1 MDISLSPDN
10 EKFLQSQIAAGI
22 YSTLSDAINA
32 NLSIIISAER
42 TIPQDVLKHFKD
54 DVQKGL
60 DDVAAGKVSDG
71 LAFMN
76 ELIAEDKRNAS

>member
-22 YSTLSDAINA
+22 YNTLSDAINA
-32 NLSIIISAER
+32 NLSIIISTER
-42 TIPQDVLKHFKD
+42 AIPQDVLRHFKD

-60 DDVAAGKVSDG
+60 DDVKAGRVSDG
-71 LAFMN
+71 LAFMD
-76 ELIAEDKRNAS
+76 ELIEEDRQNAS

>member
-10 EKFLQSQIAAGI
+10 ERFLQNQIAAGI
-22 YSTLSDAINA
+22 YKTISEAINA

-42 TIPQDVLKHFKD
+42 SIPQHILQQFKE

-60 DDVAAGKVSDG
+60 DDVENANLSDG
-71 LAFMN
+71 LAFIN
-76 ELIAEDKRNAS
+76 ELIENDRNNAN

>member
-32 NLSIIISAER
+32 NLSIIISTER
-42 TIPQDVLKHFKD
+42 AIPQDVLKRFKD

-60 DDVAAGKVSDG
+60 DDVGAGRLSDG
-71 LAFMN
+71 LAFMD
-76 ELIAEDKRNAS
+76 ELIEEDRTNAS